1 MKILLAAVVA
11 FGLLATLTAAPS
23 AAYADDPIDPVPG
36 PTVGALTVQSRSATA
51 ADFPVIPA
59 PGKSV
64 VIEQGATSMTVAT
77 LAAGCT
83 ISMTAAK
90 PYVYST
96 SPRRILGR
104 VSLSVSTGCSEPK
117 TIVGKL
123 EIPAG
128 SSVWTRKVSSFADV
142 GPGASISFPV
152 FWSCT
157 GSGAQTWRTSAWSAP
172 AGIGVPV
179 AASAGASL
187 ACGA

>member
-1 MKILLAAVVA
+1 MRFPAAIVTFCLIA
-11 FGLLATLTAAPS
+11 ALSTAPM
-23 AAYADDPIDPVPG
+23 AAHAEDPIDPLPK
-36 PTVGALTVQSRSATA
+36 PSQGAPVVQSRAATA

-59 PGKSV
+59 PGQSL
-64 VIEQGATSMTVAT
+64 ELTQGSSSTTITT

-83 ISMTAAK
+83 ISMTAEK

-104 VSLSVSTGCSEPK
+104 VSLSVSSGCPEYK

-128 SSVWTRKVSSFADV
+128 SGLWTRKVWTSANAN
-142 GPGASISFPV
+142 PGASISFPV
-152 FWSCT
+152 FWTCT
-157 GSGAQTWRTSAWSAP
+157 GSGSQIWRTSAWSAP
-172 AGIGVPV
+172 SGIGVPV
-179 AASAGASL
+179 AASSGVSL